1 VKRIGAGVIAA
12 AVLLVLMVTQSP
24 AQTTQPSPPSGTVPA
39 NQIASVTLARSIKST
54 AAFGSGEITAVDP
67 TTSFV
72 GTDVPYAV
80 VKIKTVVPE
89 TVVTLRPVDPSG
101 ASFSI
106 DAKTPQPK
114 KNSSSGNNA
123 WKQFDFA
130 APLYILGTDLE
141 GQTGAWHL
149 QILLNGQVHNDTA
162 FQWGAASVLALPAIK
177 ALVDDTPLNAD
188 LHWRYGAAL
197 GVFGHVQEAIQELQS
212 AIRLDPR
219 YALYHITLGRL
230 YERMGRPA
238 DAVRE
243 FKTALTLHGS
253 SYDAVFSGWA
263 QAHLSK
269 LQGH

>member
-1 VKRIGAGVIAA
+1 MRAGVIAA
-12 AVLLVLMVTQSP
+12 AALLVFGAVGVESS

-54 AAFGSGEITAVDP
+54 TVFGSGEITAVDP
-67 TTSFV
+67 TTSFA

-80 VKIKTVVPE
+80 VKIKTVVPD
-89 TVVTLRPVDPSG
+89 TVVTVRLVDPSG
-101 ASFSI
+101 TTFSI

-114 KNSSSGNNA
+114 SANSGNNA

-141 GQTGAWHL
+141 SQTGTWHL
-149 QILLNGQVHNDTA
+149 QILLNGQVHNDTT
-162 FQWGAASVLALPAIK
+162 FQWGAASVLALPPIK
-177 ALVDDTPLNAD
+177 ALVDETPLNAD

-197 GVFGHVQEAIQELQS
+197 GVFGHTQEAVQELQS

-230 YERMGRPA
+230 YERIGRPA

-243 FKTALTLHGS
+243 FKTALSLHGS

-263 QAHLSK
+263 QAHLTK
-269 LQGH
+269 LQAH